1 MKKRSYAF
9 SLTIIGILYFT
20 FGFITWLNNQLIP
33 FLKTAC
39 QLSDTQA
46 YLVTFAFYISYFVM
60 ALPSAEILKK
70 TGFAKGM
77 SLGLVVMALGCL
89 IFIPAAMS
97 RNYVVFLIGLFV
109 QGTGLALL
117 QTAANPYVTIL
128 GPIESATQRM
138 CIMGLF
144 NKIAGII
151 GIYIFSKAL
160 LSNFDAISHSIT
172 TAQGVEQIA
181 LLDDLA
187 HRIILPYIV
196 MACSLVVISLGVYL
210 AKLPDINA
218 SSDSVEEKDDN
229 KKTGLPIYLW
239 LGVLALFFYEG
250 AEVMAI
256 DTLVPYSK
264 SIGLPDTI
272 YSKIG
277 MFALAALLVGYI
289 STIVLIPKYI
299 SQTKALVYCSILS
312 LVFVCIALLTSGVVS
327 LTFLILLSFSNSVM
341 WGAIWALAIDKL
353 GKHTSFASALLI
365 MAIVGGAL
373 IPLLY
378 GGLSDAMDNR
388 QLPYILFLP
397 CYLFILW
404 YAVKGHKIGKK
415 TNKWQ
420 RNTKLYVFSAE
431 KTISMLRI

>member
-1 MKKRSYAF
+1 MKKNNYFF
-9 SLTIIGILYFT
+9 SLTIIGILYFV

-60 ALPSAEILKK
+60 ALPSAGILKK

-77 SLGLVVMALGCL
+77 SFGLLVMALGCL
-89 IFIPAAMS
+89 IFIPAALS
-97 RNYVVFLIGLFV
+97 RNYVVFLVGLFV

-160 LSNFDAISHSIT
+160 LSNFDAISANINNVT
-172 TAQGVEQIA
+172 GDNQVV
-181 LLDDLA
+181 LLNDLA
-187 HRIILPYIV
+187 HRIILPYII
-196 MACSLVVISLGVYL
+196 MACGLVLIALMVYL
-210 AKLPDINA
+210 AKLPDVN
-218 SSDSVEEKDDN
+218 SSNEVSKQEKQTN
-229 KKTGLPIYLW
+229 KLPLFLW

-272 YSKIG
+272 YTKIG
-277 MFALAALLVGYI
+277 MYALAALLLGYI
-289 STIVLIPKYI
+289 STIVLIPKYL
-299 SQTKALVYCSILS
+299 SQRKALIYCSVLS
-312 LVFVCIALLTSGVVS
+312 LIFVIIALSSKGVTSLV
-327 LTFLILLSFSNSVM
+327 FLILLSFSNAVM

-353 GKHTSFASALLI
+353 GKNTSFASALLI

-378 GGLSDAMDNR
+378 GGLSD
-388 QLPYILFLP
+388 LLHSTHIPYILFLP
-397 CYLFILW
+397 CYLFILY
-404 YAVKGHKIGKK
+404 YAVKGYKVGKK
-415 TNKWQ
+415 N
-420 RNTKLYVFSAE
+420 E
-431 KTISMLRI
+431 

>member
-1 MKKRSYAF
+1 MKKNSYAF
-9 SLTIIGILYFT
+9 SLTIIGILYFV

-60 ALPSAEILKK
+60 ALPSAGILKK

-77 SLGLVVMALGCL
+77 SLGLLVMALGCV
-89 IFIPAAMS
+89 IFIPAALS
-97 RNYVVFLIGLFV
+97 RNYIVFLVGLFV

-128 GPIESATQRM
+128 GPMESATQRM

-144 NKIAGII
+144 NKIAGIV

-160 LSNFDAISHSIT
+160 LANFDSISQNINNVT
-172 TAQGVEQIA
+172 GDAQI
-181 LLDDLA
+181 LLLNDLA
-187 HRIILPYIV
+187 HRIILPYII
-196 MACSLVVISLGVYL
+196 MACGLVLIALMVYL
-210 AKLPDINA
+210 AKLPDVN
-218 SSDSVEEKDDN
+218 SSDEETKTEN
-229 KKTGLPIYLW
+229 KSAKLPAYLW
-239 LGVLALFFYEG
+239 LGVFALFFYEG

-272 YSKIG
+272 YTKIG
-277 MFALAALLVGYI
+277 MFALTALLAGYI
-289 STIVLIPKYI
+289 STIILIPKYL
-299 SQTKALVYCSILS
+299 SQRKALIGCSALS
-312 LVFVCIALLTSGVVS
+312 LAFVIVALCSTGVTSLV
-327 LTFLILLSFSNSVM
+327 FLILLSFSNSVM

-353 GKHTSFASALLI
+353 GKNTSFASALLI

-373 IPLLY
+373 IPLAY
-378 GGLSDAMDNR
+378 GTLSDLINDVHI
-388 QLPYILFLP
+388 PYLLFLP
-397 CYLFILW
+397 CYMFILY
-404 YAVKGHKIGKK
+404 YALHGYKVGMKK
-415 TNKWQ
+415 D
-420 RNTKLYVFSAE
+420 
-431 KTISMLRI
+431 

>member
-1 MKKRSYAF
+1 MKKNSYAF
-9 SLTIIGILYFT
+9 SLTIIGILYFV

-60 ALPSAEILKK
+60 ALPSAGILKK

-77 SLGLVVMALGCL
+77 SFGLLVMALGCL
-89 IFIPAAMS
+89 IFIPAALS

-144 NKIAGII
+144 NKIAGIV

-160 LSNFDAISHSIT
+160 LSNFDSISENISNVT
-172 TAQGVEQIA
+172 GDAQTI
-181 LLDDLA
+181 LLNDLA

-196 MACSLVVISLGVYL
+196 MACGLVLIALMVYL
-210 AKLPDINA
+210 AKLPDVN
-218 SSDSVEEKDDN
+218 STDDDN
-229 KKTGLPIYLW
+229 NQEKQTHKLPLYLW

-272 YSKIG
+272 YTKIG
-277 MFALAALLVGYI
+277 MFALAALLLGYI
-289 STIVLIPKYI
+289 STIVLIPKYL
-299 SQTKALVYCSILS
+299 SQRKALIYCSVLS
-312 LVFVCIALLTSGVVS
+312 LIFVIISLCSTGVTS
-327 LTFLILLSFSNSVM
+327 LIFLILLSFSNAVM

-353 GKHTSFASALLI
+353 GKNTSFASALLI

-373 IPLLY
+373 IPLVY
-378 GGLSDAMDNR
+378 GGLSDLLHNTHI
-388 QLPYILFLP
+388 PYILFLP
-397 CYLFILW
+397 CYLFILY
-404 YAVKGHKIGKK
+404 YAIKGYKVGKQK
-415 TNKWQ
+415 
-420 RNTKLYVFSAE
+420 
-431 KTISMLRI
+431 

>member
-1 MKKRSYAF
+1 MKKNNYFF
-9 SLTIIGILYFT
+9 SLTIIGILYFV

-60 ALPSAEILKK
+60 ALPSAGILKK

-77 SLGLVVMALGCL
+77 SFGLLVMALGCL
-89 IFIPAAMS
+89 IFIPAALS
-97 RNYVVFLIGLFV
+97 RNYVVFLVGLFV

-160 LSNFDAISHSIT
+160 LSNFDAISANINNVT
-172 TAQGVEQIA
+172 GNNQVV
-181 LLDDLA
+181 LLNDLA
-187 HRIILPYIV
+187 HRIILPYII
-196 MACSLVVISLGVYL
+196 MACGLVLIALMVYL
-210 AKLPDINA
+210 AKLPDVN
-218 SSDSVEEKDDN
+218 SSNEVSKQEKQTN
-229 KKTGLPIYLW
+229 KLPLYLW

-272 YSKIG
+272 YTKIG
-277 MFALAALLVGYI
+277 MYALAALLLGYV
-289 STIVLIPKYI
+289 STIVLIPKYL
-299 SQTKALVYCSILS
+299 SQRKALIYCSVLS
-312 LVFVCIALLTSGVVS
+312 LIFVIIALSSKGVTSLV
-327 LTFLILLSFSNSVM
+327 FLILLSFSNAVM

-353 GKHTSFASALLI
+353 GKNTSFASALLI

-378 GGLSDAMDNR
+378 GGLSD
-388 QLPYILFLP
+388 LLHSTHIPYILFLP
-397 CYLFILW
+397 CYLFILY
-404 YAVKGHKIGKK
+404 YAVKGYKVGKK
-415 TNKWQ
+415 N
-420 RNTKLYVFSAE
+420 E
-431 KTISMLRI
+431 

>member
-1 MKKRSYAF
+1 MKKKKSYIF
-9 SLTIIGILYFT
+9 SLTIIGVLYFT

-60 ALPSAEILKK
+60 ALPSAGILKR

-77 SLGLVVMALGCL
+77 SLGLLVMALGCV

-97 RNYVVFLIGLFV
+97 RNYLVFLVGLFV

-117 QTAANPYVTIL
+117 QTAANPYVTVL
-128 GPIESATQRM
+128 GPIESATRRM

-144 NKIAGII
+144 NKIAGIV

-160 LSNFDAISHSIT
+160 LSNFDAVSQNIASAT
-172 TAQGVEQIA
+172 GAAQA
-181 LLDDLA
+181 MLLDELA
-187 HRIILPYIV
+187 GRIILPYII
-196 MACSLVVISLGVYL
+196 MACGLVLIALMVYL
-210 AKLPDINA
+210 AKLPDIN
-218 SSDSVEEKDDN
+218 STDDEEQMESGSVQTSKESKR
-229 KKTGLPIYLW
+229 KLPAYLW

-264 SIGLPDTI
+264 SIGLPDTV

-277 MFALAALLVGYI
+277 MFALSALLVGYLL
-289 STIVLIPKYI
+289 TIALIPKYI
-299 SQTKALVYCSILS
+299 SQRKALVYCSVLS
-312 LVFVCIALLTSGVVS
+312 LVFVALALLTSGVVS
-327 LTFLILLSFSNSVM
+327 LVFLILLSFSNAVM

-353 GKHTSFASALLI
+353 GKNTSFASALLI

-373 IPLLY
+373 IPLIY
-378 GGLSDAMDNR
+378 GGMADAFGYK
-388 QLPYILFLP
+388 LPYLLFFP
-397 CYLFILW
+397 CYLFVLW
-404 YAVKGHKIGKK
+404 YAFAGYKIGKSK
-415 TNKWQ
+415 K
-420 RNTKLYVFSAE
+420 
-431 KTISMLRI
+431 

>member
-1 MKKRSYAF
+1 MKKNNYF
-9 SLTIIGILYFT
+9 FNLTIIGILYFV

-60 ALPSAEILKK
+60 ALPSAGILKK

-77 SLGLVVMALGCL
+77 SFGLLVMALGCL
-89 IFIPAAMS
+89 IFIPAALS
-97 RNYVVFLIGLFV
+97 RNYVVFLVGLFV

-160 LSNFDAISHSIT
+160 LSNFDAISANINNVT
-172 TAQGVEQIA
+172 GDNQVV
-181 LLDDLA
+181 LLNDLA
-187 HRIILPYIV
+187 HRIILPYII
-196 MACSLVVISLGVYL
+196 MACGLVLIALMVYL
-210 AKLPDINA
+210 AKLPDVN
-218 SSDSVEEKDDN
+218 SSNEVSTQEKQTN
-229 KKTGLPIYLW
+229 RLPLYLW

-272 YSKIG
+272 YTKIG
-277 MFALAALLVGYI
+277 MYALAALLLGYV
-289 STIVLIPKYI
+289 STIVLIPKYL
-299 SQTKALVYCSILS
+299 SQRKALIYCSVLS
-312 LVFVCIALLTSGVVS
+312 LIFVIIALSSKGVTSLV
-327 LTFLILLSFSNSVM
+327 FLILLSFSNAVM

-353 GKHTSFASALLI
+353 GKNTSFASALLI

-378 GGLSDAMDNR
+378 GGLSD
-388 QLPYILFLP
+388 LLHSTHIPYILFLP
-397 CYLFILW
+397 CYLFILY
-404 YAVKGHKIGKK
+404 YAVKGYKVGKK
-415 TNKWQ
+415 N
-420 RNTKLYVFSAE
+420 E
-431 KTISMLRI
+431 

>member
-1 MKKRSYAF
+1 MKKNNYFF
-9 SLTIIGILYFT
+9 SLTIIGILYFV

-60 ALPSAEILKK
+60 ALPSAGILKK

-77 SLGLVVMALGCL
+77 SFGLLVMALGCL
-89 IFIPAAMS
+89 IFIPAALS
-97 RNYVVFLIGLFV
+97 RNYVVFLVGLFV

-160 LSNFDAISHSIT
+160 LSNFDAISANINNVT
-172 TAQGVEQIA
+172 GDNQVV
-181 LLDDLA
+181 LLNDLA
-187 HRIILPYIV
+187 HRIILPYII
-196 MACSLVVISLGVYL
+196 MACGLVLIALMVYL
-210 AKLPDINA
+210 AKLPDVN
-218 SSDSVEEKDDN
+218 SSNEVSTQEKQTN
-229 KKTGLPIYLW
+229 KLPLYLW

-272 YSKIG
+272 YTKIG
-277 MFALAALLVGYI
+277 MYALAALLLGYV
-289 STIVLIPKYI
+289 STIVLIPKYL
-299 SQTKALVYCSILS
+299 SQRKALIYCSVLS
-312 LVFVCIALLTSGVVS
+312 LIFVIIALSSKGVTSLV
-327 LTFLILLSFSNSVM
+327 FLILLSFSNAVM

-353 GKHTSFASALLI
+353 GKNTSFASALLI

-378 GGLSDAMDNR
+378 GGLSDLLR
-388 QLPYILFLP
+388 STHIPYILFLP
-397 CYLFILW
+397 CYLFILY
-404 YAVKGHKIGKK
+404 YAVKGYKVGKK
-415 TNKWQ
+415 N
-420 RNTKLYVFSAE
+420 E
-431 KTISMLRI
+431 

>member
-1 MKKRSYAF
+1 MPQYRVIKMIKNKYIF
-9 SLTIIGILYFT
+9 SLTIIGILYFV

-60 ALPSAEILKK
+60 ALPSAGILKR

-77 SLGLVVMALGCL
+77 SLGLLVMAIGCI
-89 IFIPAAMS
+89 IFIPAALS
-97 RNYVVFLIGLFV
+97 RNYMVFLLGLFV
-109 QGTGLALL
+109 QGTGLSLL
-117 QTAANPYVTIL
+117 QTSANPYVTIL

-160 LSNFDAISHSIT
+160 LSDFDLVSKNIG
-172 TAQGVEQIA
+172 TATGLEQTE
-181 LLDDLA
+181 LLNELA
-187 HRIILPYIV
+187 NRIVLPYIV
-196 MACSLVVISLGVYL
+196 MVLGLVIIAIMVYL
-210 AKLPDINA
+210 AKLPNIN
-218 SSDSVEEKDDN
+218 SSENSAEYN
-229 KKTGLPIYLW
+229 TGKKTKLPTYLW
-239 LGVLALFFYEG
+239 FGVLALFFYEG

-256 DTLVPYSK
+256 DTLVPYGK
-264 SIGLPDTI
+264 SIGLSDVT

-289 STIVLIPKYI
+289 STIILIPKYI
-299 SQTKALVYCSILS
+299 TQRKALVYCSVIS
-312 LVFVCIALLTSGVVS
+312 LVFVCVALFTTGITS
-327 LTFLILLSFSNSVM
+327 LIFLILLSFSNAVM

-378 GGLSDAMDNR
+378 GAMSDMLR
-388 QLPYILFLP
+388 STQIPYVIFLP
-397 CYLFILW
+397 CYLFILY
-404 YAVKGHKIGKK
+404 YALRGYRLSK
-415 TNKWQ
+415 
-420 RNTKLYVFSAE
+420 E
-431 KTISMLRI
+431 K

>member
-1 MKKRSYAF
+1 MKKNNYFF
-9 SLTIIGILYFT
+9 SLTIIGILYFV

-60 ALPSAEILKK
+60 ALPSAGILKK

-77 SLGLVVMALGCL
+77 SFGLLVMALGCL
-89 IFIPAAMS
+89 IFIPAALS

-160 LSNFDAISHSIT
+160 LSNFDAISANINNVT
-172 TAQGVEQIA
+172 GDNQVV
-181 LLDDLA
+181 LLNDLA
-187 HRIILPYIV
+187 HRIILPYII
-196 MACSLVVISLGVYL
+196 MACGLVLIALMVYL
-210 AKLPDINA
+210 AKLPDVN
-218 SSDSVEEKDDN
+218 SSNEVSKQEKQTN
-229 KKTGLPIYLW
+229 KLPLFLW

-272 YSKIG
+272 YTKIG
-277 MFALAALLVGYI
+277 MYALAALLLGYI
-289 STIVLIPKYI
+289 STIVLIPKYL
-299 SQTKALVYCSILS
+299 SQRKALIYCSVLS
-312 LVFVCIALLTSGVVS
+312 LIFVIIALSSKGVTSLV
-327 LTFLILLSFSNSVM
+327 FLILLSFSNAVM

-353 GKHTSFASALLI
+353 GKNTSFASALLI

-378 GGLSDAMDNR
+378 GGLSD
-388 QLPYILFLP
+388 LLHSTHIPYILFLP
-397 CYLFILW
+397 CYLFILY
-404 YAVKGHKIGKK
+404 YAVKGYKVGKK
-415 TNKWQ
+415 N
-420 RNTKLYVFSAE
+420 E
-431 KTISMLRI
+431 

>member
-1 MKKRSYAF
+1 MKKNSYIF
-9 SLTIIGILYFT
+9 PLTIIGILYFV

-60 ALPSAEILKK
+60 ALPSAGILKR

-89 IFIPAAMS
+89 IFIPAALN
-97 RNYVVFLIGLFV
+97 RNYIVFLLGLFV

-128 GPIESATQRM
+128 GPMESATQRM

-160 LSNFDAISHSIT
+160 LSNFDTITDNINISTGS
-172 TAQGVEQIA
+172 EQIL

-187 HRIILPYIV
+187 HRIIVPYVI
-196 MACSLVVISLGVYL
+196 MACSLVLIALMVYL
-210 AKLPDINA
+210 AKLPNIN
-218 SSDSVEEKDDN
+218 SSDENEENTDN
-229 KKTGLPIYLW
+229 KEQTRRLPAYLW

-264 SIGLPDTI
+264 SIGLPDSV

-277 MFALAALLVGYI
+277 MFALVALLVGYI
-289 STIVLIPKYI
+289 STIILIPKYL
-299 SQTKALVYCSILS
+299 SQRKALIYCSLLS
-312 LVFVCIALLTSGVVS
+312 LMFVIIALCTTGITS
-327 LTFLILLSFSNSVM
+327 LIFLILLSFSNSVM

-353 GKHTSFASALLI
+353 GKNTSFASALLI
-365 MAIVGGAL
+365 MAIVGGAV

-378 GGLSDAMDNR
+378 GGLSDKIGS
-388 QLPYILFLP
+388 LHIPYILFLP
-397 CYLFILW
+397 CYLFVLY
-404 YAVKGHKIGKK
+404 YAIRGYKAGKK
-415 TNKWQ
+415 IENK
-420 RNTKLYVFSAE
+420 
-431 KTISMLRI
+431 

>member
-1 MKKRSYAF
+1 MNKKNYTF

-60 ALPSAEILKK
+60 ALPSAGILKK

-77 SLGLVVMALGCL
+77 SLGLLVMSVGCL
-89 IFIPAAMS
+89 VFIPAAMN
-97 RNYVVFLIGLFV
+97 RNYLVFLIGLFV

-128 GPIESATQRM
+128 GPMESATQRM

-160 LSNFDAISHSIT
+160 LTDFGTISSNIDKVTGTEKIF
-172 TAQGVEQIA
+172 
-181 LLDDLA
+181 LLNDLA
-187 HRIILPYIV
+187 NRIILPYII
-196 MACSLVVISLGVYL
+196 MAFVLILISFMVFV
-210 AKLPDINA
+210 AKLPNIN
-218 SSDSVEEKDDN
+218 SSQGTPKTINDD
-229 KKTGLPIYLW
+229 KKTILPTYLW

-264 SIGLPDTI
+264 SIGLNENI
-272 YSKIG
+272 YTKIG
-277 MFALAALLVGYI
+277 MFALSALLAGYI
-289 STIVLIPKYI
+289 STIILIPKYL
-299 SQTKALVYCSILS
+299 SQTKALIYCSILS
-312 LVFVCIALLTSGVVS
+312 LIFVILSLLFTGIIS
-327 LTFLILLSFSNSVM
+327 LLFLILLSFSNAVM

-373 IPLLY
+373 LPLLY
-378 GGLSDAMDNR
+378 GSWSDAINNIHT
-388 QLPYILFLP
+388 PYLLFIP
-397 CYLFILW
+397 CYVFILW
-404 YAVKGHKIGKK
+404 YAVKGHKIGK
-415 TNKWQ
+415 N
-420 RNTKLYVFSAE
+420 S
-431 KTISMLRI
+431 TIS

>member
-1 MKKRSYAF
+1 MKKNNYF
-9 SLTIIGILYFT
+9 FNLTIIGILYFV

-60 ALPSAEILKK
+60 ALPSAGILRK

-77 SLGLVVMALGCL
+77 SFGLLVMALGCL
-89 IFIPAAMS
+89 IFIPAALS
-97 RNYVVFLIGLFV
+97 RNYVVFLVGLFV

-160 LSNFDAISHSIT
+160 LSNFDAISANINNVT
-172 TAQGVEQIA
+172 GDNQVV
-181 LLDDLA
+181 LLNDLA
-187 HRIILPYIV
+187 HRIILPYII
-196 MACSLVVISLGVYL
+196 MACGLVLIALMVYL
-210 AKLPDINA
+210 AKLPDVN
-218 SSDSVEEKDDN
+218 SSNEVSTQEKQTN
-229 KKTGLPIYLW
+229 RLPLYLW

-272 YSKIG
+272 YTKIG
-277 MFALAALLVGYI
+277 MYALAALLLGYV
-289 STIVLIPKYI
+289 STIVLIPKYL
-299 SQTKALVYCSILS
+299 SQRKALIYCSVLS
-312 LVFVCIALLTSGVVS
+312 LIFVIIALSSKGVTSLV
-327 LTFLILLSFSNSVM
+327 FLILLSFSNAVM

-353 GKHTSFASALLI
+353 GKNTSFASALLI

-378 GGLSDAMDNR
+378 GGLSD
-388 QLPYILFLP
+388 LLHSTHIPYILFLP
-397 CYLFILW
+397 CYLFILY
-404 YAVKGHKIGKK
+404 YAVKGYKVGKK
-415 TNKWQ
+415 N
-420 RNTKLYVFSAE
+420 E
-431 KTISMLRI
+431 

>member
-1 MKKRSYAF
+1 MKKNNYF
-9 SLTIIGILYFT
+9 FNLTIIGILYFV

-60 ALPSAEILKK
+60 ALPSAGILKK

-77 SLGLVVMALGCL
+77 SFGLLVMALGCL
-89 IFIPAAMS
+89 IFIPAALS
-97 RNYVVFLIGLFV
+97 RNYVVFLVGLFV

-160 LSNFDAISHSIT
+160 LSNFDAISANINNVT
-172 TAQGVEQIA
+172 GDNQVV
-181 LLDDLA
+181 LLNDLA
-187 HRIILPYIV
+187 HRIILPYII
-196 MACSLVVISLGVYL
+196 MACGLVLIALMVYL
-210 AKLPDINA
+210 AKLPDVN
-218 SSDSVEEKDDN
+218 SSNEVSTQEKQTN
-229 KKTGLPIYLW
+229 KLPLYLW

-272 YSKIG
+272 YTKIG
-277 MFALAALLVGYI
+277 MYALAALLLGYV
-289 STIVLIPKYI
+289 STIVLIPKYL
-299 SQTKALVYCSILS
+299 SQRKALIYCSVLS
-312 LVFVCIALLTSGVVS
+312 LIFVIIALSSKGVTSLV
-327 LTFLILLSFSNSVM
+327 FLILLSFSNAVM

-353 GKHTSFASALLI
+353 GKNTSFASALLI

-378 GGLSDAMDNR
+378 GGLSD
-388 QLPYILFLP
+388 LLHSTHIPYILFLP
-397 CYLFILW
+397 CYLFILY
-404 YAVKGHKIGKK
+404 YAVKGYKVGKK
-415 TNKWQ
+415 N
-420 RNTKLYVFSAE
+420 E
-431 KTISMLRI
+431 

>member
-33 FLKTAC
+33 FLKMAC

-77 SLGLVVMALGCL
+77 SLGLLVMALGCL

-97 RNYVVFLIGLFV
+97 RNYIIFLIGLFV

-160 LSNFDAISHSIT
+160 LSNFDTISHNIT
-172 TAQGVEQIA
+172 TAQGIEQIA
-181 LLDDLA
+181 LLNDLA
-187 HRIILPYIV
+187 NRIIVPYMV
-196 MACSLVVISLGVYL
+196 MACSLVLISLMVYV

-218 SSDSVEEKDDN
+218 SSDSVLEKDDN
-229 KKTGLPIYLW
+229 KKNTLPIYLW

-264 SIGLPDTI
+264 SIGLSDTV

-299 SQTKALVYCSILS
+299 SQTRALIYCSILS
-312 LVFVCIALLTSGVVS
+312 LIFVVIALLTSGIIS

-353 GKHTSFASALLI
+353 GNKTSFASALLI

-378 GGLSDAMDNR
+378 GGLSDLLDNKH
-388 QLPYILFLP
+388 LPYILFLP

-404 YAVKGHKIGKK
+404 YAIKGHKIDKK
-415 TNKWQ
+415 D
-420 RNTKLYVFSAE
+420 
-431 KTISMLRI
+431 